1 MSRVTN
7 KIGQKTESY
16 KIGVT
21 MEQKMRWDDTAR
33 QRDMTVAQM
42 IREAVEMYI
51 AVWKRTKEQKEKAS
65 ALK

>member
-1 MSRVTN
+1 MARTISR
-7 KIGQKTESY
+7 IGQKTESY

-21 MEQKMRWDDTAR
+21 MEQKMRWDETAR